1 MPAILIKKTGEEPGA
16 ASLAVTVPVEQVQ
29 QAEARATS
37 AYQRRARLPGFRK
50 GKAPAALVKKQFA
63 DDIRQQALEEL
74 IRESWKAALAQEALD
89 PVADPHVHNLK
100 WDVVAGGPVTFEF
113 HVEVKPELT
122 LERIGKFHLKL
133 TVPKVTEEQV
143 QAQLTA
149 LREQKAPWVPVTGE
163 KPALKDMVQG
173 TIATRE
179 GDAVKDP
186 GPFQIVL
193 GEGGAIPEVE
203 EKIMGML
210 PGETLDAT
218 VRFPPDFPEEAKR
231 GQTRAIRLTLQ
242 EVERQHLAELDD
254 AFAREVGDFES
265 LAALRKAVRDDLEKD
280 AERDADA
287 RVRRD
292 VIEQIV
298 EANRVVAPRPLVE
311 RAVYVYAQAY
321 GIPEDRLPEFTQ
333 EFRPVAEAQVRRDLI
348 LDWVVERHGLRATA
362 AELDAR
368 LQEIAAR
375 SGKSAPE
382 LRASLEKAKRLRDLE
397 RGLTEEKCLRFL
409 CRNPP
414 WSQRDEEPDLPAL
427 HHRALQPGR
436 AHVRHLQPAAPGPH
450 RVPRHAD
457 QRRGLEHHHRPAAVS
472 RRGQPG
478 AGHLP
483 LHQFAR
489 RAGVVG
495 HGDLRYDAV
504 PARPREHHLHGDGG
518 LDGLVSARGRSQGQ
532 TLRPAPRP
540 HHDAPAL
547 GRDPGH
553 RGRHRNPGPADP
565 VPAGQAQRAVRQA
578 HRQGGGPDRE
588 GHGPGSLHV
597 RRGSQ
602 GVRAN

>member
-1 MPAILIKKTGEEPGA
+1 MTAIQVRKTAEEPGA

-74 IRESWKAALAQEALD
+74 IRESWKAALAQEALH

-122 LERIGKFHLKL
+122 LERIGKFHLKR

-179 GDAVKDP
+179 GDAAKDP

-193 GEGGAIPEVE
+193 GQGGAIPEVE

-242 EVERQHLAELDD
+242 EVKRQHLPELDD

-265 LAALRKAVRDDLEKD
+265 LAALRQAVRDDLEKE

-292 VIEQIV
+292 LIEQIV

-321 GIPEDRLPEFTQ
+321 GIPEDRGPEFAQ

-375 SGKSAPE
+375 SGKPAAE

-397 RGLTEEKCLRFL
+397 RGLTEEKVFTFL
-409 CRNPP
+409 L
-414 WSQRDEEPDLPAL
+414 SQSTVE
-427 HHRALQPGR
+427 
-436 AHVRHLQPAAPGPH
+436 
-450 RVPRHAD
+450 
-457 QRRGLEHHHRPAAVS
+457 
-472 RRGQPG
+472 
-478 AGHLP
+478 
-483 LHQFAR
+483 
-489 RAGVVG
+489 
-495 HGDLRYDAV
+495 
-504 PARPREHHLHGDGG
+504 
-518 LDGLVSARGRSQGQ
+518 SA
-532 TLRPAPRP
+532 
-540 HHDAPAL
+540 
-547 GRDPGH
+547 
-553 RGRHRNPGPADP
+553 
-565 VPAGQAQRAVRQA
+565 
-578 HRQGGGPDRE
+578 
-588 GHGPGSLHV
+588 
-597 RRGSQ
+597 
-602 GVRAN
+602 